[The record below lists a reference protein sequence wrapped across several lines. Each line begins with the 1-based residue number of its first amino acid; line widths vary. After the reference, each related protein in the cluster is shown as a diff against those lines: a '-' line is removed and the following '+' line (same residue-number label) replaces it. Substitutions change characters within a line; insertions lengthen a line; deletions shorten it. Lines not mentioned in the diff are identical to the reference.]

1 MQKNIKNNMQKI
13 KIEIFF
19 LFFKSCSLASL
30 SVLKLFFNSM
40 IQSQPQSK
48 ASVRSVASEI
58 TVSFNFGFF
67 GVDLDIDNISQFAL
81 TDLLSHLRRSVTVH
95 AFNQELQEAK
105 NLDISNLEIDEI
117 VSIPDSSSSTRISQE
132 NVYSF
137 KITFKVF
144 HNSSSV
150 SSSSFEDVDEITK
163 RMFTKISQTTI
174 TPEFECLPHYIKP
187 TFHASCTRQHVCG
200 IIAIKS
206 PL

>member
-1 MQKNIKNNMQKI
+1 MQY
-13 KIEIFF
+13 
-19 LFFKSCSLASL
+19 
-30 SVLKLFFNSM
+30 
-40 IQSQPQSK
+40 QSQPN

-67 GVDLDIDNISQFAL
+67 GVDLDVNNISQFAL

-95 AFNQELQEAK
+95 AFNQELQDAK
-105 NLDISNLEIDEI
+105 NLEILKLEIDEI
-117 VSIPDSSSSTRISQE
+117 VSIPYSSSSSTRVSQE
-132 NVYSF
+132 TEETLYSF

-144 HNSSSV
+144 HKSSSV

-163 RMFTKISQTTI
+163 RMFTKINQTTF

-200 IIAIKS
+200 ICGIMAIQS
-206 PL
+206 QM

>member
-1 MQKNIKNNMQKI
+1 MQKI

-19 LFFKSCSLASL
+19 LFFKSCSLSSI
-30 SVLKLFFNSM
+30 SVLKLFFNSIM
-40 IQSQPQSK
+40 QSTQSK
-48 ASVRSVASEI
+48 QSVRSVASEI

-67 GVDLDIDNISQFAL
+67 GVDLDISNISQFAL

-95 AFNQELQEAK
+95 AFNQQLQDAK
-105 NLDISNLEIDEI
+105 KLEISNLEIDEI

-144 HNSSSV
+144 HKSSSV
-150 SSSSFEDVDEITK
+150 SSSSFEDVDDITT
-163 RMFTKISQTTI
+163 RMFTKISQTTF

-187 TFHASCTRQHVCG
+187 AFHASCTRQHVCG
-200 IIAIKS
+200 IMAI
-206 PL
+206 

>member
-1 MQKNIKNNMQKI
+1 MQKI

-19 LFFKSCSLASL
+19 LFFKSCSLSSI
-30 SVLKLFFNSM
+30 SVLKLFFNSIM
-40 IQSQPQSK
+40 QSK
-48 ASVRSVASEI
+48 QSKQFVRSVASEI

-67 GVDLDIDNISQFAL
+67 GVDLDISNISQFAL

-95 AFNQELQEAK
+95 AFNQELQDAK
-105 NLDISNLEIDEI
+105 KLEISNLEIDEI
-117 VSIPDSSSSTRISQE
+117 VSIPDSSSSTRISEE

-144 HNSSSV
+144 HKSSSV
-150 SSSSFEDVDEITK
+150 SSSSFEDVDDITT
-163 RMFTKISQTTI
+163 RMFTKISQTTF

-200 IIAIKS
+200 IMAI
-206 PL
+206 

>member
-1 MQKNIKNNMQKI
+1 MVKNNMQKI

-19 LFFKSCSLASL
+19 LFFKSCSLSSI
-30 SVLKLFFNSM
+30 SVLKLFFNSIM
-40 IQSQPQSK
+40 QSK
-48 ASVRSVASEI
+48 QSKQFVRSVASEI

-67 GVDLDIDNISQFAL
+67 GVDLDISNISQFAL

-95 AFNQELQEAK
+95 AFNQELQDAK
-105 NLDISNLEIDEI
+105 KLEISNLEIDEI
-117 VSIPDSSSSTRISQE
+117 VSIPDSSSSTRISEE

-144 HNSSSV
+144 HKSSSV
-150 SSSSFEDVDEITK
+150 SSSSFEDVDDITT
-163 RMFTKISQTTI
+163 RMFTKISQTTF

-200 IIAIKS
+200 IMAI
-206 PL
+206 

>member
-1 MQKNIKNNMQKI
+1 MMQ
-13 KIEIFF
+13 
-19 LFFKSCSLASL
+19 
-30 SVLKLFFNSM
+30 
-40 IQSQPQSK
+40 PTQSK

-67 GVDLDIDNISQFAL
+67 GVDLDIGNISQFAL

-95 AFNQELQEAK
+95 AFNQELQDAK
-105 NLDISNLEIDEI
+105 NLEISNLEIDEI
-117 VSIPDSSSSTRISQE
+117 VSLIPFVPDSF
-132 NVYSF
+132 YSF

-144 HNSSSV
+144 HKSSSV

-163 RMFTKISQTTI
+163 RMFTKISQTTF

-200 IIAIKS
+200 IMTIQS

>member
-1 MQKNIKNNMQKI
+1 LKS
-13 KIEIFF
+13 FF
-19 LFFKSCSLASL
+19 YFLNRVVLASL

-40 IQSQPQSK
+40 MQSK
-48 ASVRSVASEI
+48 QSKQSVRSVASEI

-67 GVDLDIDNISQFAL
+67 GVYLDIGNISQFAL

-95 AFNQELQEAK
+95 AFNQELQDAK
-105 NLDISNLEIDEI
+105 NLEISNLDIHEI

-144 HNSSSV
+144 HKSSSV
-150 SSSSFEDVDEITK
+150 SSSSFENVDEITK
-163 RMFTKISQTTI
+163 RMFTKISQTTF
-174 TPEFECLPHYIKP
+174 TPEFECLPHYIKS

-200 IIAIKS
+200 IMAI
-206 PL
+206 

>member
-1 MQKNIKNNMQKI
+1 MQKI

-19 LFFKSCSLASL
+19 LFFKSCSLSSI

-40 IQSQPQSK
+40 MQSIQSTQSK
-48 ASVRSVASEI
+48 QSVRSVASEI

-67 GVDLDIDNISQFAL
+67 GVDLDMSNISQFAL
-81 TDLLSHLRRSVTVH
+81 TDLLSHLRHSVTVH
-95 AFNQELQEAK
+95 AFNQELQHAK
-105 NLDISNLEIDEI
+105 KLEISNLEIDEI

-144 HNSSSV
+144 HKSSSV
-150 SSSSFEDVDEITK
+150 SSSSFEDVDDITT
-163 RMFTKISQTTI
+163 RMFTKISQITF

-187 TFHASCTRQHVCG
+187 IFHASCTRQHVCG
-200 IIAIKS
+200 IMVIQS
-206 PL
+206 PM

>member
-19 LFFKSCSLASL
+19 LFFKSCSLSSI
-30 SVLKLFFNSM
+30 SVLKLFFNSIM
-40 IQSQPQSK
+40 QSTQSK
-48 ASVRSVASEI
+48 QSKQFVRSVASEI

-67 GVDLDIDNISQFAL
+67 GVDLDISNISQFAL
-81 TDLLSHLRRSVTVH
+81 TDLLSHLRRSVTVN
-95 AFNQELQEAK
+95 AFNQELQDAK
-105 NLDISNLEIDEI
+105 KLEISNLEIDEI
-117 VSIPDSSSSTRISQE
+117 VSIPDSSSSTRISEE

-144 HNSSSV
+144 HKSSSV
-150 SSSSFEDVDEITK
+150 SSSSFEDVDDITT
-163 RMFTKISQTTI
+163 RMFTKISQTTF

-200 IIAIKS
+200 IMAI
-206 PL
+206 

>member
-1 MQKNIKNNMQKI
+1 MVKNNMQKI

-19 LFFKSCSLASL
+19 LFFKSCSLSSI
-30 SVLKLFFNSM
+30 SVLKLFFNSIM
-40 IQSQPQSK
+40 QSTQSK
-48 ASVRSVASEI
+48 QSKQFVRSVASEI

-67 GVDLDIDNISQFAL
+67 GVDLDISNISQFAL

-95 AFNQELQEAK
+95 AFNQELQDAK
-105 NLDISNLEIDEI
+105 KLEISNLEIDEI
-117 VSIPDSSSSTRISQE
+117 VSIPDSSSSTRISEE

-144 HNSSSV
+144 HKSSSV
-150 SSSSFEDVDEITK
+150 SSSSFEDVDDITT
-163 RMFTKISQTTI
+163 RMFTKISQTTF

-200 IIAIKS
+200 IMAI
-206 PL
+206 